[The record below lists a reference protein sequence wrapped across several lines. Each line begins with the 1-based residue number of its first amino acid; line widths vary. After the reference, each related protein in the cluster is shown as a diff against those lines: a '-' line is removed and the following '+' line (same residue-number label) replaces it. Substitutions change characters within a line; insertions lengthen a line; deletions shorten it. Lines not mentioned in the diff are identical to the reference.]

1 MMSIVRRGCLI
12 SLFLVCLLACTV
24 GCRPQQLEVTPT
36 LPSDPAERMPVEVPE
51 PAAHWQG
58 EMAGEVTQDSV
69 ILQARLT
76 VDGKVRR
83 TDVKGRVGVAAF
95 ALSISESLKDAF
107 RTPWMVAS
115 PEGDYIVKTRVG
127 DLEPGTRYY
136 YRLLSGPDTD
146 HFEAGAT
153 GTFRTLDPPGA
164 AREVR
169 LVVVTGMNQ
178 FAFEAKALKDLAF
191 RDRALG
197 FPGLEAI
204 VARRPDFFVGTG
216 DNVYYDTP
224 FVRRAADAHSM
235 RAKWHRQFATPRF
248 AALFRQVPCY
258 WEKDDHDFRYEDSDP
273 HGPHEPSAELAAAIF
288 REQVP
293 VVDPQDAHAVTYRT
307 HRIND
312 LLQIWLLE
320 GRDFRDANIAPPG
333 PQKTMWGVEQRDWL
347 KRTLLESDA
356 TFKLLIS
363 PTPMVG
369 PDDIAK
375 GVQGGIL
382 APYFGGRPLGQ
393 GDDLRKRDNHI
404 NELGFLDEG
413 LAFFAWLGEEG
424 FLHKNFYMLCGDRH
438 WQYHSVHPSGF
449 EEFSVG
455 ALVDANSRL
464 GRRPGDP
471 ESTDPQGKIVQ
482 LYTQDEASGG
492 FLEITVRPGA
502 AGAPAT
508 ALFTFFDE
516 RGVQLYR
523 TEKVAQ

>member
-1 MMSIVRRGCLI
+1 MLSVLRKRSVIWLGLLWLLGC
-12 SLFLVCLLACTV
+12 SV
-24 GCRPQQLEVTPT
+24 GCRPEQAEVVPVV
-36 LPSDPAERMPVEVPE
+36 PSDPAEQMPVEVPE
-51 PAAHWQG
+51 PTAHWQA

-83 TDVKGRVGVAAF
+83 TDVKGRAGVAAF
-95 ALSISESLKDAF
+95 ALSTTQGFEHAF
-107 RTPWMVAS
+107 RTPWLVAS
-115 PEGDYIVKTRVG
+115 AEGDYIVKTRVG
-127 DLEPGTRYY
+127 DLQPETRYY

-146 HFEAGAT
+146 HLVSGAT
-153 GTFRTLDPPGA
+153 GTFRTLDRPGV

-204 VARRPDFFVGTG
+204 AARQPDFFVGTG

-248 AALFRQVPCY
+248 AALFRAVPCY

-273 HGPHEPSAELAAAIF
+273 HGPHDPSAELAAAIF

-293 VVDPQDAHAVTYRT
+293 VVDPQDPDAVTYRT

-320 GRDFRDANIAPPG
+320 GRDYRDANVAPPG
-333 PQKTMWGVEQRDWL
+333 PDKTMWGIEQREWL

-363 PTPMVG
+363 PTPLVG

-382 APYFGGRPLGQ
+382 APYFGGKPLGQ
-393 GDDLRKRDNHI
+393 GDDMRKRDNHT
-404 NELGFLDEG
+404 NELGFLTEG
-413 LAFFAWLGEEG
+413 LAFFVWLGEEG
-424 FLHKNFYMLCGDRH
+424 FLDRNLYFVCGDRH
-438 WQYHSVHPSGF
+438 WQYHAVHPSGF

-455 ALVDANSRL
+455 ALVDANSRI
-464 GRRPGDP
+464 GRSPGDP
-471 ESTDPQGKIVQ
+471 ESTDPEGKIVQ
-482 LYTQDEASGG
+482 LYAQDEASGG
-492 FLEITVRPGA
+492 FLEVTVGPGA
-502 AGAPAT
+502 AGAPAR
-508 ALFTFFDE
+508 AQFTFFDE
-516 RGVQLYR
+516 HGVQLYQ
-523 TEKVAQ
+523 TEKVAH

>member
-1 MMSIVRRGCLI
+1 MRHRRSMIVL
-12 SLFLVCLLACTV
+12 CLLSVLLCGP
-24 GCRPQQLEVTPT
+24 GCRPQSAEVVPEV
-36 LPSDPAERMPVEVPE
+36 PQDAVERTPVEVP
-51 PAAHWQG
+51 PPTAHWQG
-58 EMAGEVTQDSV
+58 EMAGEVTQHSV

-83 TDVKGRVGVAAF
+83 TDVAGRAGVASF
-95 ALSISESLKDAF
+95 ALSTQQGFEDAF
-107 RTPWMVAS
+107 RTPWMAAHA
-115 PEGDYIVKTRVG
+115 EGDYVVKTKVN
-127 DLEPGTRYY
+127 DLQPGTRYY
-136 YRLLSGPDTD
+136 YQLLSGPDVD
-146 HFEAGAT
+146 RVEAGET
-153 GTFRTLDPPGA
+153 GTFRTLDAPGTA
-164 AREVR
+164 GQVR
-169 LVVVTGMNQ
+169 LVIVTGMNQ

-197 FPGLEAI
+197 FPGLEAML
-204 VARRPDFFVGTG
+204 ARSPDYFVGTG

-248 AALFRQVPCY
+248 AAFFRQVPCY

-293 VVDPQDAHAVTYRT
+293 VVDPQDPNAVTYRA

-320 GRDFRDANIAPPG
+320 GRDHRDANIAPPG
-333 PQKTMWGVEQRDWL
+333 PGKTMWGLEQREWL

-363 PTPMVG
+363 PTPLVG

-382 APYFGGRPLGQ
+382 APYFGGKPLGQ
-393 GDDLRKRDNHI
+393 GDDMRKRDNHT

-413 LAFFAWLGEEG
+413 LAFFAWLGDEG
-424 FLHKNFYMLCGDRH
+424 FLDKNLYLVCGDRH
-438 WQYHSVHPSGF
+438 WQYHAVHPSGF

-464 GRRPGDP
+464 GRCPGDP
-471 ESTDPQGKIVQ
+471 ECTDPEGKIVQ
-482 LYTQDEASGG
+482 LYAQDEASGG
-492 FLEITVRPGA
+492 FLEVTVLPGA
-502 AGAPAT
+502 AGNPAR

-516 RGVQLYR
+516 RGAQLYQ
-523 TEKVAQ
+523 TEKVAE

>member
-1 MMSIVRRGCLI
+1 MSILQRC
-12 SLFLVCLLACTV
+12 SLVAVCVVGLLTCTV
-24 GCRPQQLEVTPT
+24 GCRSQQAEVAPVV
-36 LPSDPAERMPVEVPE
+36 PSDPARRMPVGVPE
-51 PAAHWQG
+51 PTAHWQG
-58 EMAGEVTQDSV
+58 EMAGEVTQSSV

-95 ALSISESLKDAF
+95 ALSTDEGFADGF
-107 RTPWMVAS
+107 RTPWMVANAES
-115 PEGDYIVKTRVG
+115 DYIVKTQVD
-127 DLEPGTRYY
+127 DLQPGTRYY

-146 HFEAGAT
+146 HLEAGAT
-153 GTFRTLDPPGA
+153 GTFRTLDPRGV
-164 AREVR
+164 ARKVR

-191 RDRALG
+191 RERAMG

-204 VARRPDFFVGTG
+204 MAREPDFLVGTG

-224 FVRRAADAHSM
+224 FLRRAADAHSM

-248 AALFRQVPCY
+248 AALFRQVPCF

-293 VVDPQDAHAVTYRT
+293 VVDPQDPGALTYRT

-320 GRDFRDANIAPPG
+320 GRDYRDANIAPPG
-333 PQKTMWGVEQRDWL
+333 PDKTMWGIEQLEWL
-347 KRTLLESDA
+347 KRTLLQSDA

-363 PTPMVG
+363 PTPLVG

-382 APYFGGRPLGQ
+382 APYFGGKPLGQ
-393 GDDLRKRDNHI
+393 GDDMRKCDNHI
-404 NELGFLDEG
+404 NECGFLDEG
-413 LAFFAWLGEEG
+413 LAFFAWLGDQG
-424 FLHKNFYMLCGDRH
+424 FLHKNLYLMCGDRH
-438 WQYHSVHPSGF
+438 WQYHAVHPSGF

-482 LYTQDEASGG
+482 LYAQEEASGG
-492 FLEITVRPGA
+492 FLEVMVEPATEAV
-502 AGAPAT
+502 PAT

-516 RGVQLYR
+516 RGVQLYQ
-523 TEKVAQ
+523 TEKLAQ